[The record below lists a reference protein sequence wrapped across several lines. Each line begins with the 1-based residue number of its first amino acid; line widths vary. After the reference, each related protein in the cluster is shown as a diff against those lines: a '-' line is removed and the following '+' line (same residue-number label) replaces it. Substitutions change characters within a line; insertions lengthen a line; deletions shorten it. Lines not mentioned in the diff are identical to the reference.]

1 MRSFLRPTVGLTCL
15 FAMAV
20 AGCSAGSDGTS
31 DAASAPSKKASA
43 SASEADGA
51 DGSDSSGGSDGSDG
65 SDGASTAYAPY
76 VSATEA
82 ADTDDAGSPSTYN
95 LAFVIADG
103 SKCTPA
109 WNGTEAIGSSTVK
122 SRISK
127 LKKDG
132 ATVRVSFGG
141 ASGKELATTC
151 SSASK
156 LAAAYGAALDAAGSA
171 QADFDIE
178 GDTLTDSDSVA
189 LRSEAIALLQKERP
203 DLEVSFTL
211 PVMPSGLDSD
221 SLALLE
227 SANKYD
233 VQVSTVDIMTMNYGE
248 SYDGDMGDYAVT
260 SAKATHTQLKKVF
273 GLSDAGAWGG
283 MALTSMIGVN
293 DVDGE
298 TFSLS
303 DAKDVRAFAEEE
315 GVAWVSM
322 WSTFRDVQCESG
334 AASQDD
340 AATDCSGVSQS
351 SGAFGEAFAG

>member
-1 MRSFLRPTVGLTCL
+1 MRSFLRPAAGLTCL

-20 AGCSAGSDGTS
+20 TGCSSGSDGTS
-31 DAASAPSKKASA
+31 DAAPAPSQKASA
-43 SASEADGA
+43 SATETA
-51 DGSDSSGGSDGSDG
+51 GGSDGSG
-65 SDGASTAYAPY
+65 TSYAPY

-82 ADTDDAGSPSTYN
+82 ADTDGAGSPSTYN
-95 LAFVIADG
+95 LAFVIASG
-103 SKCTPA
+103 SSCTPA
-109 WNGTEAIGSSTVK
+109 WNGTEAMGSSAVK

-127 LKKDG
+127 LKEDG

-151 SSASK
+151 SSATK
-156 LAAAYGAALDAAGSA
+156 LAAAYGAALDAAGST

-178 GDTLTDSDSVA
+178 GDTLADSGSVA
-189 LRSEAIALLQKERP
+189 LRSAAIAVLQKERP

-221 SLALLE
+221 GLALLE

-298 TFSLS
+298 TFTLS
-303 DAKDVRAFAEEE
+303 DAKEVRAFAEEE

-340 AATDCSGVSQS
+340 AATDCSGVTQS